1 MIGLVLLAQKDLAA
15 GLLAAAEHT
24 FGRRPPRLELV
35 PVDYQEAP
43 EALATR
49 LAERLAA
56 LDEGQGVLILADVYG
71 ATHTNVATRLLERG
85 RYELVTGVNL
95 PMLLKVLNYRD
106 LPMDELID
114 KALSG
119 GCGGIVCA
127 AKLPGRLSEAGR

>member
-1 MIGLVLLAQKDLAA
+1 MIAIALLAQKDLAA
-15 GLLAAAEHT
+15 GLAAAAEHT
-24 FGRRPPRLELV
+24 FGRRPPRFELL
-35 PVDYQEAP
+35 PVDYQEPP
-43 EALATR
+43 ETLAER
-49 LAERLAA
+49 LAERLRA

-71 ATHTNVATRLLERG
+71 ATHTNAATRLLVPG
-85 RYELVTGVNL
+85 RYELIAGVNL

-127 AKLPGRLSEAGR
+127 THLPRLHEVGR